1 MPQSK
6 KYFTDEER
14 KAAHRAVVMRYQA
27 RNREKVQDC
36 QAAYREKNREDINA
50 KAREY
55 YEKNRERMRALKRA
69 YYERNK
75 AKINAKARA
84 KKAAERAAAGKTP
97 KKRIY
102 NKYLEFTKE
111 AQARPVFV
119 NDGERLTDKQKAIL
133 NRIANAIT
141 AEDIK

>member
-1 MPQSK
+1 MPHN
-6 KYFTDEER
+6 KYFTEEER
-14 KAAHRAVVMRYQA
+14 RAGHLAAVKRYQA
-27 RNREKVQDC
+27 RNREKVQAC
-36 QAAYREKNREDINA
+36 RAAYWEKNREDINA

-55 YEKNRERMRALKRA
+55 YEKNRERLRAFKRA
-69 YYERNK
+69 YYERNRER
-75 AKINAKARA
+75 INAKARE
-84 KKAAERAAAGKTP
+84 KKAAEKAAGKAP

-111 AQARPVFV
+111 AQERPVFV
-119 NDGERLTDKQKAIL
+119 KDRERLTDKQKAIL

>member
-6 KYFTDEER
+6 KYFTEEER

-27 RNREKVQDC
+27 RNREKIKAAS
-36 QAAYREKNREDINA
+36 AAYREENREEVNA
-50 KAREY
+50 YMREY
-55 YEKNRERMRALKRA
+55 YEKNRERLRALKRA

-75 AKINAKARA
+75 EKINAKARE
-84 KKAAERAAAGKTP
+84 KKAADKAAGKVP
-97 KKRIY
+97 KKRIH

-111 AQARPVFV
+111 AQERPVFV
-119 NDGERLTDKQKAIL
+119 KDRERLTDKQKAIL

>member
-1 MPQSK
+1 MRPQ

-27 RNREKVQDC
+27 RNREKIR
-36 QAAYREKNREDINA
+36 AASTAYREKNSEKINA
-50 KAREY
+50 YMREY
-55 YEKNRERMRALKRA
+55 YEKNLERMRALKRA

-119 NDGERLTDKQKAIL
+119 NYGERLTDKQKAIL
-133 NRIANAIT
+133 KRIANAIT
-141 AEDIK
+141 AEDIE

>member
-1 MPQSK
+1 MQPK
-6 KYFTDEER
+6 KYFTEEER
-14 KAAHRAVVMRYQA
+14 KAAHRAAVMRYQA
-27 RNREKVQDC
+27 RNREKVQTC
-36 QAAYREKNREDINA
+36 QAAYREENREDINA
-50 KAREY
+50 YMREY
-55 YEKNRERMRALKRA
+55 YEKNRERLRALKRA

-75 AKINAKARA
+75 EKINAKARE
-84 KKAAERAAAGKTP
+84 KKAADKAAGKVP

-111 AQARPVFV
+111 AQERPVFV
-119 NDGERLTDKQKAIL
+119 SDHERLTDKQKAIL